1 MKKIILTIF
10 VLTFTID
17 TKADFIWN
25 ENCIKAYN
33 LVMELKFLEGNKIL
47 KLEKSENKK
56 NVIPFLIENYID
68 YLTIQIGEREL
79 DFNKLEK
86 NKKNRIKKINTGN
99 SNSPWFL
106 YSKAEINI
114 QWAANRIKFKNYF
127 FAGIEI
133 KKAYDLIQENK
144 NKFPEFYPNYK
155 ILGTLNSLI
164 GSIPKKYDWIL
175 SLINIEGNIDKGE
188 IEMKKILSELKNN
201 SEFNFLL
208 NETYFIY
215 SFLKMNLHNDTK
227 GMLFLLNEI
236 KNINNPLIIFASSRL
251 AYKLGKNDL
260 ALSILEKYKPNKN
273 DYHFIYLEYLIGIH
287 KQNKLDSSC
296 IDHFLKYIKKFNG
309 KNYIKSAYLRISWQ
323 YLINNNLKLYKK
335 FKNEIDTNGNL
346 FVDADKEAQWI
357 FKKNRNPNLPLLK
370 ARLYFDGG
378 YFNQTINI
386 LEDID
391 TNIFVYDDITEY
403 LYRNARTNEKM
414 NKIDLA
420 KKYYS
425 KLIKKSFKESSY
437 FYAKSN
443 FQLGL
448 IYEKEKDYILAKK
461 YFKKCL
467 DSENHEYK
475 QSIDQKAQA
484 ALNRINKF

>member
-17 TKADFIWN
+17 AKADFIWN

-144 NKFPEFYPNYK
+144 KKFPEFYPNYK

-175 SLINIEGNIDKGE
+175 SLINIEGNIEKGE
-188 IEMKKILSELKNN
+188 IEMQKILSELKNN

-260 ALSILEKYKPNKN
+260 ALSILEKYKPNNN
-273 DYHFIYLEYLIGIH
+273 DYHFIYFEYLIGIH

-296 IDHFLKYIKKFNG
+296 IDHF
-309 KNYIKSAYLRISWQ
+309 
-323 YLINNNLKLYKK
+323 
-335 FKNEIDTNGNL
+335 FK
-346 FVDADKEAQWI
+346 
-357 FKKNRNPNLPLLK
+357 
-370 ARLYFDGG
+370 
-378 YFNQTINI
+378 
-386 LEDID
+386 
-391 TNIFVYDDITEY
+391 
-403 LYRNARTNEKM
+403 
-414 NKIDLA
+414 
-420 KKYYS
+420 
-425 KLIKKSFKESSY
+425 
-437 FYAKSN
+437 
-443 FQLGL
+443 
-448 IYEKEKDYILAKK
+448 IY
-461 YFKKCL
+461 
-467 DSENHEYK
+467 
-475 QSIDQKAQA
+475 
-484 ALNRINKF
+484 